1 MNGNKS
7 TKPSKTQIFTALTS
21 PPFRRD
27 WAGSLASV
35 LGFQI
40 MLIAQ
45 GWLVYDLSG
54 SKLYLGYAGLAA
66 GIPAVLLNPFG
77 GVVADKVDP
86 RRLLI
91 VTQTMCS
98 VLMIMLGAITLFGI
112 VEVWHVLLFA
122 FLIGCVNAFDMPTRQ
137 ALFPHLINRED
148 MMNAVAL
155 NSMVWQGTRVVGP
168 GIGGVII
175 GTRFGEG
182 AGFLVASIGF
192 VAMAVVT
199 YSLAVPRIQRASG
212 NSIAHELVQ
221 GIKYVWTHQVFL
233 FLIGMT
239 FFNSIF
245 GMSYNILLPVFA
257 RDVFDVGSSGLGLL
271 GSATGCGAILGTIF
285 TASLG
290 NFRHKG
296 TLVLGGAISFGLLL
310 ILFAVTSSAFAFF
323 PLALILVFLAGI
335 STSVYMVT
343 IMTTLQM
350 LVPDE
355 LRGRVMGLYYMTFSL
370 MPIGALQSGAIAQY
384 TSAPF
389 AVALGG
395 CAVVLFAVG
404 MGISNRQLRT
414 LGSVG

>member
-1 MNGNKS
+1 MNWNKS
-7 TKPSKTQIFTALTS
+7 PKTRAHVFTALKT
-21 PPFRRD
+21 PPFRRY
-27 WAGSLASV
+27 WMGSLASV

-54 SKLYLGYAGLAA
+54 EEIYLGYAGLAA
-66 GIPAVLLNPFG
+66 GIPAILLNAFG

-86 RRLLI
+86 RRLLMI
-91 VTQTMCS
+91 TQTACC
-98 VLMIMLGAITLFGI
+98 VLMIILGIITSLGI
-112 VEVWHVLLFA
+112 VEIWHVLLFA

-137 ALFPHLINRED
+137 ALFPHLIKRED

-168 GIGGVII
+168 AIGGVII

-182 AGFLVASIGF
+182 PGFFAASVGF
-192 VAMAVVT
+192 VAMAFVA
-199 YSLAVPRIQRASG
+199 YSLVVPEIKRASG
-212 NSIAHELVQ
+212 NSMAHELIQ
-221 GIKYVWTHQVFL
+221 GVRYVWTHPIFL

-257 RDVFDVGSSGLGLL
+257 RDIFDVGSSGLGLL
-271 GSATGCGAILGTIF
+271 GSAAGCGAIIGTIF

-290 NFRHKG
+290 NFKHKG
-296 TLVLGGAISFGLLL
+296 RLVFGGAISFGLLL

-323 PLALILVFLAGI
+323 PLALVLVFFAGL

-343 IMTTLQM
+343 VMTTLQM

-370 MPIGALQSGAIAQY
+370 MPIGALQSGVIAQY

-389 AVALGG
+389 AVAVGG
-395 CAVVLFAVG
+395 AAVVLFAVV
-404 MGISNRQLRT
+404 MGVFNRQVRN
-414 LGSVG
+414 LGSVA